1 MTDKNFEGGRTLNEV
16 EADSRSEIIEFLES
30 KMKSRLADGRPEFKD
45 RGELARDS
53 ERYISE
59 AVSFKREVLD
69 YHRAITLVAE
79 LGHNYRDYDK
89 ETGGMDFAPKVGAM
103 IRLHLESVMRKAWEE
118 WRDSGEN

>member
-1 MTDKNFEGGRTLNEV
+1 MSKSNKLHKV
-16 EADSRSEIIEFLES
+16 EAACGAEIVEWLDG
-30 KMKSRLADGRPEFKD
+30 KMQSRLADGRPEFED
-45 RGELARDS
+45 RGELARDA

-59 AVSFKREVLD
+59 TVSFKREVLD

-79 LGHNYRDYDK
+79 LGHDYRDYDK